1 MEPDALYG
9 ASHASVAEAW
19 KQATQQ
25 GVIAKSLIRHR
36 GIAVHSTMVL
46 VCGARQLALAGEARS
61 PKPVWRDGI
70 GHGVMTS

>member
-36 GIAVHSTMVL
+36 GIAVHST
-46 VCGARQLALAGEARS
+46 AGEARS